1 MLCAKIDIHVD
12 ASLCVPYHI
21 PVSGT
26 SAESP
31 PPALSCGKLWDSFK
45 IDKPGCSE
53 EGPTTTASPPMSRCF
68 SSSFANRSLPR
79 RGKNKAK
86 SANQFLLRSQAIRFI
101 SPTVVQL
108 ISSNTFLGK
117 DICIYLFLLER
128 TRTVLSRSVSVICA
142 QFAIR
147 DSVYKQKSHG
157 SNNIDRGCLS
167 DDRQKR
173 QRRDQ
178 PHHCSLPSDPTH
190 LI

>member
-1 MLCAKIDIHVD
+1 MLCAKIDIVCEMWMLCAKIDIH

-128 TRTVLSRSVSVICA
+128 TFRVPCPS
-142 QFAIR
+142 FAPSLR
-147 DSVYKQKSHG
+147 FETASTSKNHM
-157 SNNIDRGCLS
+157 DR
-167 DDRQKR
+167 
-173 QRRDQ
+173 
-178 PHHCSLPSDPTH
+178 
-190 LI
+190 II